1 MITTIN
7 RILFDYDGTL
17 IIHDKENEGRQVAKL
32 LGIHEDQIPEFE
44 GRLAV
49 YFEKYYVV
57 NDCKMTYDIYLR
69 NLDAAIWPYEVFGVT
84 ARQLDEAIREN
95 SKVSTKLA
103 SNAEETLEYLASKG
117 YQICLFT
124 NGFYDAQTDNMKY
137 KGIFEYFDK
146 IYAWDDFY
154 TKPDR
159 RAFIRALS
167 GTNPKHNVMIGDSL
181 TADIAPAKA
190 MGIYSVGIN
199 VGNAHESAIKP
210 DLLISDLSELR
221 TIL

>member
-1 MITTIN
+1 MTTTIN

-32 LGIHEDQIPEFE
+32 LGLSGDQIPEFE
-44 GRLAV
+44 RRLAV
-49 YFEKYYVV
+49 FFEEYYVV
-57 NDCKMTYDIYLR
+57 NDCKMTYDIYIR
-69 NLDAAIWPYEVFGVT
+69 NLDSAIWPYEVFGVT

-95 SKVSTKLA
+95 SKANTKLA
-103 SNAEETLEYLASKG
+103 ANAKETLEYLASKG
-117 YQICLFT
+117 YQLCLFT
-124 NGFYDAQTDNMKY
+124 NGFYDAQTDSMKY

-146 IYAWDDFY
+146 IYAWDNFY

-159 RAFIRALS
+159 RAFMRALS

-181 TADIAPAKA
+181 TSDIAPAKA

-199 VGNAHESAIKP
+199 ICNVHKSEIKP
-210 DLLISDLSELR
+210 DLVISDLSELR